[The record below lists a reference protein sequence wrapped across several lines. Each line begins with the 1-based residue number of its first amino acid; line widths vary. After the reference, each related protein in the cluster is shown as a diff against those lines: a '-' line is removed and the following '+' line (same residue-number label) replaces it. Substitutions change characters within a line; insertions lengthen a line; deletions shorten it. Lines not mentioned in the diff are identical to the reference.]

1 MRILRSYAL
10 KLAALVVII
19 AAVPALIYDQLR
31 AADQER
37 LELLRSSLRHHAE
50 LIAAGLT
57 PLLVSEDVPS
67 PEAIEEELRA
77 YEPFGELSVRL
88 LFRPSDATAA
98 GFLYVAAIPTVSAD
112 RLEAERNFF
121 VEQGLLERV
130 VESCGA
136 GKSVSIRFDAPNKPR
151 AADAT
156 ITPVRSPT
164 GCWAVVVT
172 FTESRPYG
180 AQQDVPYWATRQV
193 QMAFAIYAAMA
204 VFVLLLFL
212 GAWRNLRGFARTAE
226 RLADG
231 DTGSSFRA
239 ENRIPELAPVAS
251 SFDQLVASLRRSAEA
266 VRRAAEDNAHAF
278 KTPIATVQQAL
289 EPLQRRLEAL
299 QPDQRRAVEVI
310 DSAVRRL
317 DSLVRAVRHLE
328 EGTANL
334 VGHSYHRIDL
344 SALVRREVDSY
355 QDLAEERGVAV
366 VASVADGVGVRGSA
380 EAIEVVLENLVTNA
394 VDFTPEGRSIEVT
407 LAASG
412 DRAVLTVADQGPG
425 VPADHLP
432 QIFDRYFSVRPE
444 AHAARAGS
452 HFGIG
457 LWIVRRNVEALGGTV
472 TATNRPEGGLAMTV
486 TLPRATRRRR

>member
-37 LELLRSSLRHHAE
+37 LELLRSSLRHHAQ

-57 PLLVSEDVPS
+57 PLLVSEEVPS
-67 PEAIEEELRA
+67 PEAIEDELRA

-98 GFLYVAAIPTVSAD
+98 GFLYVAAIPTVSSD
-112 RLEAERNFF
+112 RLETERKFF

-136 GKSVSIRFDAPNKPR
+136 GRSVSIRFEAPDKPR

-156 ITPVRSPT
+156 ITPVKAPA

-172 FTESRPYG
+172 FTETRPHG
-180 AQQDVPYWATRQV
+180 AQLDVPYWGTRQV
-193 QMAFAIYAAMA
+193 QMAFAIYGAMA
-204 VFVLLLFL
+204 VFVLLLFI
-212 GAWRNLRGFARTAE
+212 GAWRNLRGFARTAQ

-231 DTGSSFRA
+231 DTDSTFRA
-239 ENRIPELAPVAS
+239 ENRIPELSPVAS

-317 DSLVRAVRHLE
+317 DSLVRAVRQLE
-328 EGTANL
+328 EGTADL

-344 SALVRREVDSY
+344 SALVRREVTSFE
-355 QDLAEERGVAV
+355 DLAEDHRVSLVSRIE
-366 VASVADGVGVRGSA
+366 DGIGVRGSA
-380 EAIEVVLENLVTNA
+380 EAIEIVLENLVTNA
-394 VDFTPEGRSIEVT
+394 LDFTPAGRHVTVT
-407 LAASG
+407 LAGAG
-412 DRAVLTVADQGPG
+412 EQAVLTVIDDGPG
-425 VPADHLP
+425 VPEDHLP

-444 AHAARAGS
+444 SHAAQAGS

-472 TATNRPEGGLAMTV
+472 AASNQPEGGLAMTV
-486 TLPRATRRRR
+486 TLPRAARRR